1 MKILIAEDEADIAL
15 SYKLALEV
23 RNHIV
28 LVSNNGVDCINM
40 YQNEYQIRKSGFRKP
55 LTEQNAKVVDKDDNQ
70 SQDINNFDN
79 FGEIEFDNKLASTS
93 VFDVVVL
100 DYKMPGR
107 DGMEVAKEILKINPH
122 QRIIFA
128 SAYVIDTLREAVKK
142 LNRVV
147 ELLQKPFTLE
157 AFVNTIEDKE
167 AYEGLRTLMV
177 NIRHIEAS
185 KQQQNEESKMKTYS
199 LSEEQIRSLFEGLRK
214 IQNYRTF

>member
-1 MKILIAEDEADIAL
+1 MRSNLI
-15 SYKLALEV
+15 
-23 RNHIV
+23 
-28 LVSNNGVDCINM
+28 IN
-40 YQNEYQIRKSGFRKP
+40 
-55 LTEQNAKVVDKDDNQ
+55 L
-70 SQDINNFDN
+70 
-79 FGEIEFDNKLASTS
+79 LTS

-100 DYKMPGR
+100 DYKMSDK

-185 KQQQNEESKMKTYS
+185 QQQQNEQSKMKIYS
-199 LSEEQIRSLFEGLRK
+199 LSEEQIRSLFDGLRK
-214 IQNYRTF
+214 IQKYRTF

>member
-1 MKILIAEDEADIAL
+1 LKILIAEDEADIAL
-15 SYKLALEV
+15 SYKLALEL

-28 LVSNNGVDCINM
+28 LVANNGVDCINM
-40 YQNEYQIRKSGFRKP
+40 YQNEYQIRRSGFRKSLP
-55 LTEQNAKVVDKDDNQ
+55 EQNAKVVDQDDNQ
-70 SQDINNFDN
+70 SHDVSDIDN
-79 FGEIEFDNKLASTS
+79 FAENEIDNTLASNPF
-93 VFDVVVL
+93 FDVVVL
-100 DYKMPGR
+100 DYIMPDK

-122 QRIIFA
+122 QRIVFA

-142 LNRVV
+142 LDRVV

-157 AFVNTIEDKE
+157 AFVNTIEDNE

-185 KQQQNEESKMKTYS
+185 QQQQKEESKMKIHS

-214 IQNYRTF
+214 IQKYRTF

>member
-1 MKILIAEDEADIAL
+1 MI
-15 SYKLALEV
+15 
-23 RNHIV
+23 
-28 LVSNNGVDCINM
+28 IN
-40 YQNEYQIRKSGFRKP
+40 
-55 LTEQNAKVVDKDDNQ
+55 L
-70 SQDINNFDN
+70 
-79 FGEIEFDNKLASTS
+79 LTS

-100 DYKMPGR
+100 DYKMPDK

-185 KQQQNEESKMKTYS
+185 QQQQNEQSKMKIYS
-199 LSEEQIRSLFEGLRK
+199 LSEEQIRSLFDGLRK
-214 IQNYRTF
+214 IQKYRTF

>member
-1 MKILIAEDEADIAL
+1 LKILIAEDEADIAL
-15 SYKLALEV
+15 SYKLALEL

-28 LVSNNGVDCINM
+28 LVANNGVDCINM
-40 YQNEYQIRKSGFRKP
+40 YQNEHQIRRSGFRKSLP
-55 LTEQNAKVVDKDDNQ
+55 EQNAKVVDQDDNQ
-70 SQDINNFDN
+70 SHDVSDIDN
-79 FGEIEFDNKLASTS
+79 FAENEIDNTLASNPF
-93 VFDVVVL
+93 FDVVVL
-100 DYKMPGR
+100 DYIMPDK

-142 LNRVV
+142 LDRVV

-157 AFVNTIEDKE
+157 AFVNTIEDNE

-185 KQQQNEESKMKTYS
+185 QQQQKEESKMKIHS

-214 IQNYRTF
+214 IQKYRTF